1 MSDYA
6 AERKV
11 LAEELAKQVN
21 ALSEQK
27 KALQSE
33 LKQIQE
39 VIREEEWK
47 ADKAVATAKQRAENA
62 IAAIEASILPHR
74 GVQQQVEAS
83 RKQLHLLKQSL
94 ETETQRLKH
103 ERQLS
108 LDDLSARI
116 AKQSKRLSDLHSEE
130 AAFKARVN
138 A

>member
-11 LAEELAKQVN
+11 LADELAKQVN

-62 IAAIEASILPHR
+62 IAAIEASVLPHR
-74 GVQQQVEAS
+74 TVQQQVEAS
-83 RKQLHLLKQSL
+83 RKQLHLLRQSL

-103 ERQLS
+103 ERQQV

-116 AKQSKRLSDLHSEE
+116 AKQSKRLSALHEEE